1 MINHYQNE
9 AETYNEII
17 IEKEL
22 SATRKSRNA
31 IAIAIVTTIVYK
43 IVRKKNIMLAAILLL
58 MASISFLLLQL
69 VMHAIL
75 EVYLDLS
82 SKN

>member
-31 IAIAIVTTIVYK
+31 IAIAIVTTVVYK
-43 IVRKKNIMLAAILLL
+43 IVRKKNIMVAAILLL
-58 MASISFLLLQL
+58 MASIFFL
-69 VMHAIL
+69 VTSAC
-75 EVYLDLS
+75 YACCSRSLS
-82 SKN
+82 RFV